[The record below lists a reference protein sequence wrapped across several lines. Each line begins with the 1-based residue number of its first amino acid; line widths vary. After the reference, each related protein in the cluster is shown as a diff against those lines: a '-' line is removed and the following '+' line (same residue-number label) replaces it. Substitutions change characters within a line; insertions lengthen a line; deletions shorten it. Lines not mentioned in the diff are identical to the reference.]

1 MNKNDKNYAERQ
13 IKLAIID
20 INKAIG
26 SLQEIENGIG
36 SETYDYE
43 IQLLIDAKN
52 SLSMDI

>member
-1 MNKNDKNYAERQ
+1 MSKNEKDFAVRQ

-20 INKAIG
+20 INNAIG
-26 SLQEIENGIG
+26 SLQEIEDGVG
-36 SETYDYE
+36 KETYDYE